1 MFGGSFPKAA
11 FSALQVN
18 RWQYFVEAFL
28 QAAQELAVE
37 LVQLLTYR
45 RYVLK
50 LPNWQNLEGD
60 FPE

>member
-1 MFGGSFPKAA
+1 M
-11 FSALQVN
+11 N

-37 LVQLLTYR
+37 IVKLLKYR

-50 LPNWQNLEGD
+50 LPDWQNLEED
-60 FPE
+60 YPE